1 MRYMVMGAA
10 LLLAWGPALS
20 AADDKPD
27 KKDLTPAEEYKALIA
42 AYQKQQEECYALL
55 REAKTDEERQRIFTE
70 KMPKP
75 DKVAVRLLELAEENS
90 KDVGVVPDAL
100 IWVVTNGGHGADA
113 AKKKDKALDL
123 LLNHAGN
130 DKVVSVCQTLS
141 YTPSLKNEQFIRA
154 VVEKCNT
161 NEGKGKATYS
171 LGLYIKRTA
180 EAATTIKEQPDLAKQ
195 YEDAYGKDIIK
206 KLQDSDPAAL
216 TKEAEKLFELVAG
229 EYPAVKMYGEETLGD
244 LAKGELFEMRNLA
257 IGKTAPEIEADD
269 LDGNKFKLSEYR
281 GKVVVIDFWG
291 NW

>member
-1 MRYMVMGAA
+1 MRYVVMGVA

-27 KKDLTPAEEYKALIA
+27 KKDLTPAEEYKALA
-42 AYQKQQEECYALL
+42 ADFQKEQEEFYKLV
-55 REAKTDEERQRIFTE
+55 REAKTDEERQKLYDE

-75 DKVAVRLLELAEENS
+75 DKTAKRMLELAEMNP
-90 KDVGVVPDAL
+90 KDTGVVPDAL
-100 IWVVTNGGHGADA
+100 IWVVNFDRSGGEG
-113 AKKKDKALDL
+113 KNKDKALDL
-123 LLNHAGN
+123 LLNHA
-130 DKVVSVCQTLS
+130 DDEKVVNICQSLT
-141 YTPSLKNEQFIRA
+141 YTPSLKNEQFIRT
-154 VVEKCNT
+154 VVEKST
-161 NEGKGKATYS
+161 KDAAKGKALYC
-171 LGLYIKRTA
+171 LGSYLKRTA

-195 YEDAYGKDIIK
+195 YADAYGKDIIK

-229 EYPAVKMYGEETLGD
+229 KYPAVKMYGEETLGD